1 MASQRFRLDVD
12 SVSGGVVPSSS
23 VVYAQTAGA
32 AAGFID
38 VYMDNTDIK
47 SMAMLEDMLLKLSLA
62 IKDRY
67 RQSVGGV

>member
-12 SVSGGVVPSSS
+12 TVGVPSVNS

-38 VYMDNTDIK
+38 VYMDDADIV
-47 SMAMLEDMLLKLSLA
+47 SMAALEMYLEHLKLA
-62 IKDRY
+62 IRDSY
-67 RQSVGGV
+67 RLNVGGV